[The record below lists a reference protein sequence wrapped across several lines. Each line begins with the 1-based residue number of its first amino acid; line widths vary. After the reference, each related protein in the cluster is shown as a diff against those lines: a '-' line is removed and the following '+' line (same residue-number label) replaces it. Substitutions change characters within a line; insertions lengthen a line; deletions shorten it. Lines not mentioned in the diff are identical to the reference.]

1 MTFTQFTNLNFE
13 DIKASIKDYLRSNSN
28 FTDFDF
34 EGSNLSVIIN
44 TLAYNTYLTAFN
56 TNMAV
61 NESFIDTATLREN
74 IVSLARNI
82 GYVPRSKRA
91 AIANINLSIAGIS
104 SNTSLV
110 AIQPGIVA
118 LGNASDANYVFSIP
132 EEITI
137 SASNSTALGNMNI
150 YQGNFI
156 TQNFVVDTSQ
166 PNQRF
171 VLPNANIDTSTI
183 RVKVKDTQASTTST
197 SFRLVDNIIGINS
210 TSNTYLI
217 QETTDEKYELL
228 FGDGVFGKKLQN
240 NNYVTVSYIVTNGK
254 ESNGVSNFTFSGII
268 NDQDGAAISSFVAT
282 PTAVTP
288 ASNGD
293 DIESVSSIKTYAPR
307 LYSSQYRAVTASDY
321 EAILPT
327 LYPNIDSVTAYGGEE
342 LDPPQYGRVFLA
354 VKPRNGTFLSKSTK
368 DSIVQS
374 LKSYSVAG
382 IVPQLIDI
390 KYLYV
395 ELDSYVYYDPNYTG
409 DVDTLKSNINY
420 SLSQYASSNE
430 VNRFGGRF
438 RYSKTIGLIDDVSTS
453 ITSNITHVKIRRN
466 MVAAIAQNAAYELC
480 FDNEFYRQKP
490 RHNIKS
496 SGFTIAEFPND
507 TVYISDSIVPNNISA
522 TLTTQGALAASAP
535 VQQGVKTGALFLFKI
550 LNGEMVIMINN
561 IGSVNYE
568 KGEILLNTLN
578 IISTAKPNNVIEVE
592 AVPLSNDVVARKELY
607 LQLDIANSNIYMRK
621 DLIASGANVSGT
633 TFESQSSYSNGT
645 IVR

>member
-91 AIANINLSIAGIS
+91 AVANINLSIAGIS

-118 LGNASDANYVFSIP
+118 LGNASDANYVFSVP

-137 SASNSTALGNMNI
+137 SASNSTALGNLNI

-171 VLPNANIDTSTI
+171 VLPNAN
-183 RVKVKDTQASTTST
+183 
-197 SFRLVDNIIGINS
+197 
-210 TSNTYLI
+210 
-217 QETTDEKYELL
+217 
-228 FGDGVFGKKLQN
+228 
-240 NNYVTVSYIVTNGK
+240 
-254 ESNGVSNFTFSGII
+254 
-268 NDQDGAAISSFVAT
+268 NDQDGAAITSFVAT

>member
-61 NESFIDTATLREN
+61 NESFIDTASLREN

-91 AIANINLSIAGIS
+91 AIANIDVSISGIS
-104 SNTSLV
+104 SSTTTL

-118 LGNASDANYVFSIP
+118 VGNAVDANYVFSLP

-137 SASNSTALGNMNI
+137 SANNGNAFGSLNI

-166 PNQRF
+166 PNQRY

-197 SFRLVDNIIGINS
+197 AYRLVDNIIGITS

-240 NNYVTVSYIVTNGK
+240 NNYITVTYIVTNGK
-254 ESNGVSNFTFSGII
+254 EGNGVSNFTFSGVVR
-268 NDQDGAAISSFVAT
+268 DQDDALVTSFVAT
-282 PTAVTP
+282 PRTVN
-288 ASNGD
+288 ASQQGD
-293 DIESVSSIKTYAPR
+293 DIESVSSVKNYAPR
-307 LYSSQYRAVTASDY
+307 LYSSQYRAVTAADY

-327 LYPNIDSVTAYGGEE
+327 VYPNIDSVTAYGGEE

-368 DSIVQS
+368 DDILQS

-382 IVPQLIDI
+382 IIPNIIDI

-395 ELDSYVYYDPNYTG
+395 ELDSTVYYDPNFTG
-409 DVDTLKSNINY
+409 ESDTLKSDVIY
-420 SLSQYASSNE
+420 SLNQYASSNE
-430 VNRFGGRF
+430 VNRFGGRL
-438 RYSKTIGLIDDVSTS
+438 RYSKTVGLIDDTSTS
-453 ITSNITHVKIRRN
+453 ITSNITRVKMRRDIS
-466 MVAAIAQNAAYELC
+466 ALIAQNATYEIC

-490 RHNIKS
+490 RLNIKS
-496 SGFTIAEFPND
+496 SGFTLADYPNETLYIGDSTVPEGVSAAIATSGTF
-507 TVYISDSIVPNNISA
+507 
-522 TLTTQGALAASAP
+522 AASQP
-535 VQQGVKTGALFLFKI
+535 VQDGVKTGTLFLFKVV
-550 LNGEMVIMINN
+550 NGEAVVVVNN
-561 IGSVNYE
+561 VGIVNYV

-578 IISTAKPNNVIEVE
+578 ILSTAKPNNVIEVE

-607 LQLDIANSNIYMRK
+607 LQLDVAKSNVVMRK

-633 TFESQSSYSNGT
+633 QFESQSSYSNGT
-645 IVR
+645 ITR